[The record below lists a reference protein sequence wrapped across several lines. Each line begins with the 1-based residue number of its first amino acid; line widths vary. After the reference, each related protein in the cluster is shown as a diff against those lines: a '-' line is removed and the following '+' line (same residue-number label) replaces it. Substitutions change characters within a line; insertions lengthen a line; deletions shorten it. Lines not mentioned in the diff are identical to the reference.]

1 MDVAGFLRRSN
12 VLVVSGKGG
21 VGKTTVAAA
30 LARLAA
36 RAGLDVLLVALDDPG
51 RMGELFS
58 YGGEFSYDDVVLVEG
73 ELQND
78 GVNKGSVPGRIR
90 ARVLTSDAALLD
102 YLDTHGLKR
111 VTARLV
117 RAGALDVVATAIP
130 GIRSVLVLGKIRQ
143 LEESKTADLIVV
155 DAPATGHAFSFLS
168 SAGGL
173 AEAARG
179 GPLHAQAEQVAAM
192 VTDPSRLEVVV
203 VTIPE
208 EMPVNEAVETAFRLE
223 DEIGIAL
230 GPVLVNACY
239 PALDDLEE
247 DPERAAEEAGVID
260 ADPEVLARLGRA
272 AEFRR
277 GRQALQEAEIARLKQ
292 QLPLERI
299 QLPYLFV
306 ESIGEKEVLTLSDAL
321 AIGIMALP

>member
-21 VGKTTVAAA
+21 VGKTTASAA
-30 LARLAA
+30 LAMLAA

-51 RMGELFS
+51 ALGSLFS
-58 YGGEFSYDDVVLVEG
+58 YSGEFSYDDVVLAPGNPVIDDGAVEG
-73 ELQND
+73 ET
-78 GVNKGSVPGRIR
+78 VPGRIR

-117 RAGALDVVATAIP
+117 RARALDVVATAIP

-143 LEESKTADLIVV
+143 LEESRAADVIVV

-179 GPLHAQAEQVAAM
+179 GPLHVQAEQVAAM

-223 DEIGIAL
+223 DEIG
-230 GPVLVNACY
+230 
-239 PALDDLEE
+239 
-247 DPERAAEEAGVID
+247 
-260 ADPEVLARLGRA
+260 
-272 AEFRR
+272 
-277 GRQALQEAEIARLKQ
+277 
-292 QLPLERI
+292 
-299 QLPYLFV
+299 
-306 ESIGEKEVLTLSDAL
+306 
-321 AIGIMALP
+321 

>member
-1 MDVAGFLRRSN
+1 
-12 VLVVSGKGG
+12 
-21 VGKTTVAAA
+21 
-30 LARLAA
+30 
-36 RAGLDVLLVALDDPG
+36 
-51 RMGELFS
+51 
-58 YGGEFSYDDVVLVEG
+58 
-73 ELQND
+73 
-78 GVNKGSVPGRIR
+78 
-90 ARVLTSDAALLD
+90 
-102 YLDTHGLKR
+102 
-111 VTARLV
+111 
-117 RAGALDVVATAIP
+117 
-130 GIRSVLVLGKIRQ
+130 RSVLVLGKIRQ

-179 GPLHAQAEQVAAM
+179 GPLHVQAEQVAAM

-239 PALDDLEE
+239 PELDYLEE
-247 DPERAAEEAGVID
+247 DPERAADQAGVVD

-277 GRQALQEAEIARLKQ
+277 GRQALQAAEIARLKQ

-306 ESIGEKEVLTLSDAL
+306 ESIGEKEVLALSDAL